1 VTSVALNEPTDF
13 SRWWFSRAKKTLV
26 RQKKA
31 AQASENRAKFG
42 QKKATKSRIRK
53 EKDTFVTHLNNHRL
67 EEPED

>member
-1 VTSVALNEPTDF
+1 MGNIIKF
-13 SRWWFSRAKKTLV
+13 NRAKKILV

-42 QKKATKSRIRK
+42 QKKTTKSRIRK